1 MAESPV
7 AMMADRFNIFEPWD
21 GRSDAYVLVH
31 ADGRVVI
38 GGQIRRDLHRTPEQM
53 RQLRASLIFPQDGE
67 DPIIWSLKLRDANR
81 RRAEIRIGFLTEQER
96 GTVT

>member
-67 DPIIWSLKLRDANR
+67 DPIIWGLKLRDANR
-81 RRAEIRIGFLTEQER
+81 CARKSASAF
-96 GTVT
+96 

>member
-7 AMMADRFNIFEPWD
+7 AMMADRFNVFEPWD

-67 DPIIWSLKLRDANR
+67 DPIIWALKLRDANR
-81 RRAEIRIGFLTEQER
+81 TPAEIRIGFLTEQER
-96 GTVT
+96 GTAT

>member
-67 DPIIWSLKLRDANR
+67 DPIIWGLKLLDANR
-81 RRAEIRIGFLTEQER
+81 RRAVFLIGFLTEQER
-96 GTVT
+96 GTAT